1 MTLTSSIPGGRANF
15 FLSPVMRRDARGRGR
30 VYIQCIY
37 IILYTRYV
45 YESVSTDLS

>member
-15 FLSPVMRRDARGRGR
+15 FLSRGGEMPGG
-30 VYIQCIY
+30 VAACIYTCIY
-37 IILYTRYV
+37 IIYTRYV